1 MIFIKVL
8 LFFILGI
15 MFYEWIFPLIDS
27 FIQLLGVHL
36 EERKT
41 KVAVRIKKLQSE
53 LEEPEEKPYCIGFH
67 VNDDDEDEEE
77 EDEE

>member
-15 MFYEWIFPLIDS
+15 IFYEWIFPLIDS
-27 FIQLLGVHL
+27 FIQLLGVLL

-53 LEEPEEKPYCIGFH
+53 LEEPEEKPYCIGFQLE
-67 VNDDDEDEEE
+67 DDDEEE